1 VPLGTERACV
11 PRFGLAGF
19 SRADRM
25 VAGADFAF
33 LAHGREIDET
43 LCFSR
48 AICLTWPIVF
58 AIFVRF
64 FTSLMVVQGVDA
76 Y

>member
-1 VPLGTERACV
+1 MQRS
-11 PRFGLAGF
+11 GLAHF
-19 SRADRM
+19 SGADRM
-25 VAGADFAF
+25 VAGVDFAR
-33 LAHGREIDET
+33 LAHMREIDET

-48 AICLTWPIVF
+48 AICLTWHIVF